1 MKSCGF
7 LFIISLF
14 LVSCTIKRPAPPVS
28 LKCEYQAEPLHID
41 IQNPRFS
48 WIIPD
53 TTRGAAQTAFQVI
66 VADNYEDI
74 FNNTGNVWDSEKISS
89 SRSVWNE
96 YRGKTL
102 EPFKKYYW
110 RVKIWDK
117 DEKESPYSLIS
128 SFTTAMLSEKDMK
141 AHWIEAVKDKYEL
154 PPRSVMMRKQFAV
167 PRKPGRALAYV
178 SGLGNYRLFLNGKRV
193 GDDLLTPGWT
203 EYREKVQYQ
212 VYDVTKMLEEGQNA
226 AGSLLGNL
234 WWSSGLGWN
243 QSATYSDGPLKF
255 FMQLLLEYEN
265 GDRQWIVSD
274 STWKFADSPILY
286 NHIYHGETYDARK
299 EIPGWNTPDFDDA
312 QWKKATQV
320 KLDSIRLVAQQAP
333 AIRVHDTLT
342 AIEITEPK
350 KGVFVFDLGQ
360 NMVGFARLNV
370 KGEAGTKIEMRFA
383 ELLHDDG
390 TVSQE
395 NLRSARAIDVY
406 YFKGDENS
414 EIYEPVFTYHGFR
427 YVQVTGLP
435 EKPDKETLKGL
446 VFYSSAPVTGHF
458 ECSENILNEIEEN
471 IKWGQKGNF
480 MSVPTDCPQRDE
492 RLGWMGDAQIFA
504 PTSSYNMHVAQFFH
518 KWVNDITDSQ
528 HPSGYVYD
536 VNPAIVVEGPA
547 KPGWGDAVV
556 VVPWVMNKFYD
567 DERIIENN
575 YDGMVAWVEYM
586 HKNSD
591 NYIYEWG
598 EDEWGGYGDWIAVV
612 KSPSKPIG
620 AAYFFYSAKLL
631 SQMASK
637 LGKGD
642 DATRFQMM
650 ADSIAVAYHNKYF
663 IKEEN
668 QYLGGTQ
675 TAHLLPLAFGIT
687 PDSMKNLVVSNI
699 VNDVVQRDT
708 HVTTG
713 FLGTGYILPMLSD
726 YGHHDLAYAL
736 AIQTTYP
743 SWGYMVKNGA
753 TSIWELWDSNIQ
765 PPDKMNSR
773 NHFALGSVG
782 EWFYGYLGGIQPL
795 ENGFKRH
802 VIHPR
807 PAGDLQ
813 WVNSSLETDYGLLVS
828 NWKKTNDSIDFHI
841 VIPANTVAQVHLP
854 NLSGKDFVV
863 FEGGSQVFNGEKFT
877 GNKYFKLMDVTKDRI
892 VMEVK
897 PGTYDFM
904 LKPSM

>member
-1 MKSCGF
+1 
-7 LFIISLF
+7 
-14 LVSCTIKRPAPPVS
+14 
-28 LKCEYQAEPLHID
+28 
-41 IQNPRFS
+41 
-48 WIIPD
+48 
-53 TTRGAAQTAFQVI
+53 
-66 VADNYEDI
+66 
-74 FNNTGNVWDSEKISS
+74 
-89 SRSVWNE
+89 
-96 YRGKTL
+96 
-102 EPFKKYYW
+102 
-110 RVKIWDK
+110 
-117 DEKESPYSLIS
+117 
-128 SFTTAMLSEKDMK
+128 
-141 AHWIEAVKDKYEL
+141 
-154 PPRSVMMRKQFAV
+154 
-167 PRKPGRALAYV
+167 
-178 SGLGNYRLFLNGKRV
+178 
-193 GDDLLTPGWT
+193 
-203 EYREKVQYQ
+203 
-212 VYDVTKMLEEGQNA
+212 
-226 AGSLLGNL
+226 
-234 WWSSGLGWN
+234 
-243 QSATYSDGPLKF
+243 
-255 FMQLLLEYEN
+255 
-265 GDRQWIVSD
+265 
-274 STWKFADSPILY
+274 
-286 NHIYHGETYDARK
+286 
-299 EIPGWNTPDFDDA
+299 
-312 QWKKATQV
+312 
-320 KLDSIRLVAQQAP
+320 
-333 AIRVHDTLT
+333 
-342 AIEITEPK
+342 
-350 KGVFVFDLGQ
+350 
-360 NMVGFARLNV
+360 
-370 KGEAGTKIEMRFA
+370 
-383 ELLHDDG
+383 
-390 TVSQE
+390 
-395 NLRSARAIDVY
+395 
-406 YFKGDENS
+406 
-414 EIYEPVFTYHGFR
+414 
-427 YVQVTGLP
+427 
-435 EKPDKETLKGL
+435 
-446 VFYSSAPVTGHF
+446 
-458 ECSENILNEIEEN
+458 
-471 IKWGQKGNF
+471 
-480 MSVPTDCPQRDE
+480 
-492 RLGWMGDAQIFA
+492 
-504 PTSSYNMHVAQFFH
+504 
-518 KWVNDITDSQ
+518 
-528 HPSGYVYD
+528 
-536 VNPAIVVEGPA
+536 
-547 KPGWGDAVV
+547 
-556 VVPWVMNKFYD
+556 
-567 DERIIENN
+567 
-575 YDGMVAWVEYM
+575 
-586 HKNSD
+586 
-591 NYIYEWG
+591 
-598 EDEWGGYGDWIAVV
+598 
-612 KSPSKPIG
+612 
-620 AAYFFYSAKLL
+620 
-631 SQMASK
+631 MASK